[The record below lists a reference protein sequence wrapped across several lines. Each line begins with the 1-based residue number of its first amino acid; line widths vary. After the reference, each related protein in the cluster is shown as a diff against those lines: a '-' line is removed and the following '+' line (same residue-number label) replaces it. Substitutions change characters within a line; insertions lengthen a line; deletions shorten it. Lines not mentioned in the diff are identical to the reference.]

1 MAIDHP
7 TAPMDA
13 VSADDE
19 RERRL
24 AARLAELFA
33 NDRQFREAAPR
44 ADVQAAIEHPGVP
57 LSRIV
62 ATVMEGYAE
71 RPALGQRARELIT
84 DAATGRRALRLLPRF
99 ETISYREAWARVQAL
114 ASAWFGDPAAALRA
128 GDMICIIGFAG
139 VDYSILDLACIHL
152 GVVCVPLQTNAPV
165 AQLARI
171 IEETQPRVLAT
182 TMDCLDTAVDC
193 VLAGAQVARLL
204 VIDHAPDDD
213 AQRDSFAAALRRLE
227 EAASPVSVELLA
239 VLEERGR
246 SMPPAPAF
254 VAAAGED
261 PLATIFYTSGSTGSP
276 KGAMYTERMFR
287 SPWVRASA
295 LPLICL
301 NYMPLNHSFGRS
313 WLGRILANGG
323 TCFFTASS
331 DLSTL
336 FEDLALVRPT
346 TLNLVPRI
354 CEMVFHQY
362 QGELERQ
369 SAGSDEDGT
378 LAAGVLADLRQR
390 MFGGRVLSSTI
401 GAAPL
406 TAELSTFIER
416 CLDVKLNNA
425 YGSTEVVGVSFNSR
439 VMRPPVIDYKLVDV
453 PELGY
458 FSTDKP
464 HPRGELFV
472 KTSTIMAGY
481 YRNPEATAAVFDADG
496 YYMTGDIMAE
506 TGPDQIVY
514 VDRRNNVLKLAQGE
528 FVAIASVEATFASGH
543 PAIRQI
549 FIHGSSERAYLLAVI
564 VPHAPTLE
572 ALDTGADEHRVKA
585 LLHEAIKQVART
597 ADLPACEV
605 PRDFLVE
612 TEPFG
617 VDNGL
622 LTSVGKLRRP
632 ALKERYGA
640 RLERLY
646 ADIAQIQADEL
657 RALRQDGG
665 DAPVLDT
672 VGRAVKATL
681 GIPSALLKPEVSFE
695 GLGGDSLSAL
705 SFSMLLEEIFGVA
718 VPVGVVIS
726 PTSSLQRLADYI
738 QAARS
743 GGSNQPSFVAVHGRS
758 PSVIRAGDLTLDK
771 FIDARALGDASSL
784 PRPSGRVQTVLLTG
798 ANGFLGRFLCLEWL
812 ERLAGVG
819 GKLVCIARGHDAA
832 SARQRIAAVLE
843 SGDADLVRH
852 FESLAADH
860 LEVLAGDIG
869 EPNLGLEATT
879 WQRLADSVD
888 LIVHPAALVN
898 HVLPYNQL
906 FGPNVVGTAEL
917 IRLALTSRLKPFNF
931 VSTVAAATRGQEA
944 CVDEDA
950 DIRIAS
956 PERQVDRNYASGYGT
971 SKWAGE
977 VLLREAHDL
986 CGLPVAVFRSDMI
999 LAHRRYVGQLNVP
1012 DMFTRLVFSLLASGV
1027 APASFYEAGSDGGRA
1042 RAHYDGLPVDFT
1054 AEAIAALGAEAV
1066 SGFRT
1071 YHVVNPHD
1079 DGASLDQ
1086 FVDWMI
1092 DAGHPIQRIDE
1103 YPAWFARFEAALRA
1117 LPEMRR
1123 QHSSLA
1129 LLDAFVRPARAE
1141 SGSRV
1146 PAQRF
1151 REDVRAL
1158 GIGADNDIPHLTS
1171 ELIRKVV
1178 DDLRRLELV

>member
-1 MAIDHP
+1 MAIDHHTDTTEP
-7 TAPMDA
+7 FA
-13 VSADDE
+13 ADQE
-19 RERRL
+19 REQRL
-24 AARLAELFA
+24 ATRMADLFA
-33 NDRQFREAAPR
+33 NDRQFRDAAPL
-44 ADVQAAIEHPGVP
+44 ADIQAAVERPGLP
-57 LSRIV
+57 LSRVV
-62 ATVMEGYAE
+62 AIVMEGYAD

-84 DAATGRRALRLLPRF
+84 DSATGRRTLRLLPRF
-99 ETISYREAWARVQAL
+99 ETITYRETWARAQAL
-114 ASAWFGDPAAALRA
+114 AGAWFHDPELPLHA
-128 GDMICIIGFAG
+128 GDMICVMGFAG
-139 VDYSILDLACIHL
+139 IDYSILDLACIHL

-165 AQLARI
+165 AQLVGI
-171 IEETQPRVLAT
+171 MGETQPRILAT
-182 TMDCLDTAVDC
+182 SMDCLDTAIDC
-193 VLAGAQVARLL
+193 VLASAPVGRLL
-204 VIDHAPDDD
+204 VIDYASEDDE
-213 AQRDSFAAALRRLE
+213 QRDRFCAALRRLE
-227 EAASPVSVELLA
+227 EAASPPSVEPLA
-239 VLEERGR
+239 LLEERGR
-246 SMPPAPAF
+246 STPPVPAF
-254 VAAAGED
+254 VAVAGDD

-287 SPWVRASA
+287 APWVRASA
-295 LPLICL
+295 VPLICL

-323 TCFFTASS
+323 TCFFTAKS

-336 FEDLALVRPT
+336 FDDLALVRPT

-362 QGELERQ
+362 QGELERHA
-369 SAGSDEDGT
+369 AGSDEDGA
-378 LAAGVLADLRQR
+378 LAARLLADFRER

-406 TAELSTFIER
+406 TADLSTFIER

-458 FSTDKP
+458 FGTDKP
-464 HPRGELFV
+464 YPRGELFV

-506 TGPDQIVY
+506 IAPDRIVY

-528 FVAIASVEATFASGH
+528 FVAIANVEAAFASGH
-543 PAIRQI
+543 PAIRQV
-549 FIHGSSERAYLLAVI
+549 FVHGSSERAYLLAVI
-564 VPHAPTLE
+564 VPHESAVESLGP
-572 ALDTGADEHRVKA
+572 GADQHAIKA
-585 LLHEAIKQVART
+585 LLREAIKQVARN
-597 ADLPACEV
+597 AELPACEV

-612 TEPFG
+612 TEPFS

-640 RLERLY
+640 RLDRLY
-646 ADIAQIQADEL
+646 ADIAQGQADEL

-681 GIPSALLKPEVSFE
+681 GISSALLKPDVSFE
-695 GLGGDSLSAL
+695 DLGGDSLSAL
-705 SFSMLLEEIFGVA
+705 SFSMLLEEIFGVD

-743 GGSNQPSFVAVHGRS
+743 SGASQASFAAVHGRD
-758 PSVIRAGDLTLDK
+758 PSVIRAADLTLDK
-771 FIDARALGDASSL
+771 FIDAHTLADAPSL
-784 PRPSGRVQTVLLTG
+784 PRPAADVRTVLLTG

-812 ERLAGVG
+812 ERLARVG
-819 GKLVCIARGHDAA
+819 GRLVCIARGHDAA
-832 SARQRIAAVLE
+832 SARQRIASVFE
-843 SGDADLVRH
+843 RGDAELVRR
-852 FESLAADH
+852 FEALAVDH

-869 EPNLGLEATT
+869 EPNLGLDAAT
-879 WQRLADSVD
+879 WKRLEDSID

-898 HVLPYNQL
+898 HVLPYKQL

-917 IRLALTSRLKPFNF
+917 IRLALTTRLKPFNF
-931 VSTVAAATRGQEA
+931 VSTVAAATRGQES

-956 PERQVDRNYASGYGT
+956 PRRPVDKHYANGYGT

-977 VLLREAHDL
+977 VLLREAHAL

-999 LAHRRYVGQLNVP
+999 LAHSRHVGQLNVP
-1012 DMFTRLVFSLLASGV
+1012 DMFTRLIFSLLASGV
-1027 APASFYEAGSDGGRA
+1027 APGSFYLADGGGGRA

-1054 AEAIAALGAEAV
+1054 AEAITALGAEAA

-1079 DGASLDQ
+1079 DGISLDQ
-1086 FVDWMI
+1086 FVDWLI
-1092 DAGHPIQRIDE
+1092 EAGCPIRRIDDHE
-1103 YPAWFARFEAALRA
+1103 AWFARFEAALRA
-1117 LPEMRR
+1117 LPEAQR

-1129 LLDAFVRPARAE
+1129 LLHAFARPLQAE
-1141 SGSRV
+1141 HGARV
-1146 PAQRF
+1146 PAERF
-1151 REDVRAL
+1151 RAGVRSA
-1158 GIGADNDIPHLTS
+1158 GIGIDGDIPHLTP

-1178 DDLRRLELV
+1178 TDLRRLDLV

>member
-1 MAIDHP
+1 MAIAHHTD
-7 TAPMDA
+7 PMDA
-13 VSADDE
+13 VSADLE

-33 NDRQFREAAPR
+33 SDPQFRAAAPR
-44 ADVQAAIEHPGVP
+44 ADVQAAIEHPGLP

-62 ATVMEGYAE
+62 ATVMEGYAD
-71 RPALGQRARELIT
+71 RPALGQRARELVT
-84 DAATGRRALRLLPRF
+84 DATTGRRTLRLLPRF
-99 ETISYREAWARVQAL
+99 ETITYREAWSRVQAL
-114 ASAWFGDPAAALRA
+114 ASAWSGDPAAALGA

-165 AQLARI
+165 AQLVRI
-171 IEETQPRVLAT
+171 IEETQPRILAT
-182 TMDCLDTAVDC
+182 TVDCLDTAVDC
-193 VLAGAQVARLL
+193 VLAGARVARLL
-204 VIDHAPDDD
+204 VIDHASDDD
-213 AQRDSFAAALRRLE
+213 EQRDRVAAALRRLE

-239 VLEERGR
+239 VLEERGS

-254 VAAAGED
+254 VAVAGED

-287 SPWVRASA
+287 SPWVRAST

-323 TCFFTASS
+323 TCFFTARS

-336 FEDLALVRPT
+336 FEDLAIVRPT

-362 QGELERQ
+362 RGELERQ
-369 SAGSDEDGT
+369 SAGNDEDGA
-378 LAAGVLADLRQR
+378 LAARVLADLRQC

-458 FSTDKP
+458 FGTDKP
-464 HPRGELFV
+464 YPRGELFV
-472 KTSTIMAGY
+472 KTASIMAGY

-506 TGPDQIVY
+506 VGPDQIVY

-528 FVAIASVEATFASGH
+528 FVAIANVEAAFASGH

-549 FIHGSSERAYLLAVI
+549 FVHGSSERAYLLAVI
-564 VPHAPTLE
+564 VPHEQAVASLAPDAGQHE
-572 ALDTGADEHRVKA
+572 VK
-585 LLHEAIKQVART
+585 LLLRDAIKQVARS
-597 ADLPACEV
+597 AGMAACEV

-612 TEPFG
+612 TEPFS

-622 LTSVGKLRRP
+622 LTPVGKLRRP
-632 ALKERYGA
+632 ALKDRYGE
-640 RLERLY
+640 RLDQLY
-646 ADIAQIQADEL
+646 ADIAQGQADEL
-657 RALRQDGG
+657 RALRRDAGG
-665 DAPVLDT
+665 APLLDT

-681 GIPSALLKPEVSFE
+681 GISSALLKPDVSFE
-695 GLGGDSLSAL
+695 DLGGDSLSAL
-705 SFSMLLEEIFGVA
+705 SFSMLLEEIFGVD

-743 GGSNQPSFVAVHGRS
+743 SGSSQASFAAVHGRD
-758 PSVIRAGDLTLDK
+758 PSVIRAADLTLDK
-771 FIDARALGDASSL
+771 FIDAHTLADAPSL
-784 PRPSGRVQTVLLTG
+784 PRPTVDVRTVLLTG

-812 ERLAGVG
+812 ERLARVG
-819 GKLVCIARGHDAA
+819 GRLVCIARGHDAA
-832 SARQRIAAVLE
+832 SARQRIAGVFE
-843 SGDADLVRH
+843 SGDAELVRR
-852 FESLAADH
+852 FEALAVDH

-869 EPNLGLEATT
+869 EPNLGLDAAT
-879 WQRLADSVD
+879 WKRLADSLD

-898 HVLPYNQL
+898 HVLPYKQL

-917 IRLALTSRLKPFNF
+917 IRLALTTRLKPFNF
-931 VSTVAAATRGQEA
+931 VSTVAAATRGQES

-950 DIRIAS
+950 DIRVAS
-956 PERQVDRNYASGYGT
+956 PQRPVDKHYANGYGT

-977 VLLREAHDL
+977 VLLREAHAL

-999 LAHRRYVGQLNVP
+999 LAHSRYAGQLNVP
-1012 DMFTRLVFSLLASGV
+1012 DMFTRLIFSLLASGV
-1027 APASFYEAGSDGGRA
+1027 APGSFYMADGGAGRA

-1054 AEAIAALGAEAV
+1054 AEAITALGAEAAG
-1066 SGFRT
+1066 GFRT

-1079 DGASLDQ
+1079 DGVSLDR
-1086 FVDWMI
+1086 FVDWLVE
-1092 DAGHPIQRIDE
+1092 AGHPIRRIDE
-1103 YPAWFARFEAALRA
+1103 HEAWFARFEAALRA
-1117 LPEMRR
+1117 LPEAQR

-1129 LLDAFVRPARAE
+1129 LLHAFARPLQAE
-1141 SGSRV
+1141 HGARV
-1146 PAQRF
+1146 PAERF
-1151 REDVRAL
+1151 RAGVRLA
-1158 GIGADNDIPHLTS
+1158 GIGIDGDIPHLTP
-1171 ELIRKVV
+1171 ELIRKYVS
-1178 DDLRRLELV
+1178 DLRRLELV